1 MFKRIKS
8 LRVESNYTNEFIANY
23 LEVTPEEYLKIES
36 GQIRVKTIH
45 LIKLARLYN
54 TSIDYIVNETDVKEK
69 YKYKWTYSLKPKPY
83 TSLASVTIINAFLSI
98 FLDRFFIFITSFLL
112 TIHIIISLLLFKY
125 NPFEYIPQSLYI
137 YQK

>member
-69 YKYKWTYSLKPKPY
+69 YKYK
-83 TSLASVTIINAFLSI
+83 
-98 FLDRFFIFITSFLL
+98 
-112 TIHIIISLLLFKY
+112 
-125 NPFEYIPQSLYI
+125 
-137 YQK
+137 